1 MTDQEKKEK
10 LIQAIMEMCEKNN
23 EPVTREEAEEMAEM
37 EIKANG
43 LPTYTQSEVEKK
55 PRKKR
60 EVKKDLVK
68 ISFIKNLEEWLTN
81 TSVSDIIILNE
92 QREISFNIGADNY
105 SLVLT
110 KHKTK
115 KEV

>member
-1 MTDQEKKEK
+1 MDREK
-10 LIQAIMEMCEKNN
+10 LIEQIMRDAEKEG
-23 EPVTREEAEEMAEM
+23 EPLTREEASEIAEM

-43 LPTYTQSEVEKK
+43 LKNYTQAEVEKK

-60 EVKKDLVK
+60 EVKKDATK
-68 ISFIKNLEEWLTN
+68 IEIIKEIYNLLLT
-81 TSVSDIIILNE
+81 TELSDVIIENE
-92 QREISFNIGADNY
+92 QREITFTLNNENY

-110 KHKTK
+110 KHRPKK

>member
-1 MTDQEKKEK
+1 MDKEK
-10 LIQAIMEMCEKNN
+10 LIEQIMRDAEKDGEPLTREQAIE
-23 EPVTREEAEEMAEM
+23 VAEM

-92 QREISFNIGADNY
+92 QREISFNIGTDNY

-110 KHKTK
+110 KHKNK

>member
-1 MTDQEKKEK
+1 MTDHEKKEK
-10 LIQAIMEMCEKNN
+10 LIQAIMEMCNKNN

-37 EIKANG
+37 EIKANAI
-43 LPTYTQSEVEKK
+43 TSYTQKEVEKK
-55 PRKKR
+55 PRKPR
-60 EVKKDLVK
+60 EVKKDPIK
-68 ISFIKNLEEWLTN
+68 ISFIENLAEWLTN

-92 QREISFNIGADNY
+92 QREISFNIGTDNY